1 MRKMLLICVIL
12 ALTVGCN
19 TKKVPYVTFKRE
31 YKENRFTKQFQEADS
46 MFIMD
51 AKTLFTKVVQM
62 RKAQKE
68 YFKCRTQANLRICK
82 ALEAEIDREIERVNS
97 IIPPPKQPEQ
107 KNLFT
112 D

>member
-1 MRKMLLICVIL
+1 MSRLSDEWYCMNCIH
-12 ALTVGCN
+12 
-19 TKKVPYVTFKRE
+19 
-31 YKENRFTKQFQEADS
+31 QEEC
-46 MFIMD
+46 
-51 AKTLFTKVVQM
+51 L
-62 RKAQKE
+62 
-68 YFKCRTQANLRICK
+68 KCRTQANLRVCK

>member
-1 MRKMLLICVIL
+1 
-12 ALTVGCN
+12 
-19 TKKVPYVTFKRE
+19 
-31 YKENRFTKQFQEADS
+31 
-46 MFIMD
+46 MD

-62 RKAQKE
+62 R
-68 YFKCRTQANLRICK
+68 K

>member
-1 MRKMLLICVIL
+1 MKKILLVCVIL
-12 ALTVGCN
+12 ALTVGCS

-46 MFIMD
+46 MF
-51 AKTLFTKVVQM
+51 
-62 RKAQKE
+62 KAQKE

-97 IIPPPKQPEQ
+97 IIPTPKQPEQ

>member
-1 MRKMLLICVIL
+1 
-12 ALTVGCN
+12 
-19 TKKVPYVTFKRE
+19 
-31 YKENRFTKQFQEADS
+31 
-46 MFIMD
+46 MD

-97 IIPPPKQPEQ
+97 IILLPNNRNKRIYSQI
-107 KNLFT
+107 KTNRL
-112 D
+112 